1 MTGELSRTGAG
12 GRVGIWSGAAKTI
25 QGPLLWHF
33 CRLTGLRG
41 RGHYGAAEGGA
52 AAGRG
57 RHPRRPARPPAP
69 RPRPKHRAIHLRYA
83 HKTNRTCNGRPTFPL
98 LLNLFISLLILDL
111 NFNVCEIRL

>member
-41 RGHYGAAEGGA
+41 RGHYA
-52 AAGRG
+52 R
-57 RHPRRPARPPAP
+57 RRVVPRRGGEGIRGAPRAPPAP

>member
-41 RGHYGAAEGGA
+41 RGHYGAAEGWCRGGEGIRSPA
-52 AAGRG
+52 APPRAPASPART
-57 RHPRRPARPPAP
+57 RHPSS
-69 RPRPKHRAIHLRYA
+69 IC
-83 HKTNRTCNGRPTFPL
+83 T
-98 LLNLFISLLILDL
+98 
-111 NFNVCEIRL
+111 